1 MHSYY
6 FGCLLPAICI
16 HGKSNINLARHAIF
30 FVARRKR
37 REKMKQEQEEH
48 LLHISVSNQSLHQT
62 TADIMIC
69 LDGEQIFQREMTT
82 GTQHTWEET
91 TISVVSGQH
100 TVDISETRTKVR
112 EERVVNVDREL
123 WIVVTF
129 HSPPARIGVEIQY
142 RLVGFM

>member
-1 MHSYY
+1 MH
-6 FGCLLPAICI
+6 G
-16 HGKSNINLARHAIF
+16 GSNINLAKHAIF

-37 REKMKQEQEEH
+37 REKVKKEQEEH

-62 TADIMIC
+62 TADMVIG
-69 LDGEQIFQREMTT
+69 LDGNQIFQREMTT

-91 TISVVSGQH
+91 TISAVSGEH
-100 TVDISETRTKVR
+100 TLEISETRTKSR

-123 WIVVTF
+123 WMVVSF
-129 HSPPARIGVEIQY
+129 HSLPARIAVEIQD